1 MRFTFILYST
11 QEDQRGST
19 LIELITAIFMLSLA
33 LVSALAFT
41 TINFKNEAVGASR
54 LVASNLARE
63 GVELARN
70 IRDTNWIKG
79 DSFAQ
84 GLNETTGKLCVVIP
98 PTLIAF
104 SSPQVCPASLMGDGV
119 FQIYQHTTKGTYYQ
133 LPTLDTDKETG
144 FYRTITLLPI
154 CTRGDA
160 NGIPTDIPNEQCIPD
175 DITGLQ
181 VSSDVHWV
189 QSGIE
194 YNVLMTEQL
203 YDWR

>member
-1 MRFTFILYST
+1 MHFPFSIYSR
-11 QEDQRGST
+11 QRDRRGST
-19 LIELITAIFMLSLA
+19 LSELITAIFMLSLA

-79 DSFAQ
+79 DPFAKN
-84 GLNETTGKLCVVIP
+84 LNEGTNKLCVIIP
-98 PTLIAF
+98 PTLDRF
-104 SSPQVCPASLMGDGV
+104 SSQACGEHLMGDEP
-119 FQIYQHTTKGTYYQ
+119 FRIYQDLQKGTYVQ
-133 LPTLDTDKETG
+133 ASVSATDKGTG
-144 FYRTITLLPI
+144 FYRTITMMPI
-154 CTRGDA
+154 CTKNDT
-160 NGIPTDIPNEQCIPD
+160 NSIPTDTPSEQCSFD
-175 DITGLQ
+175 EITGLQ
-181 VSSDVHWV
+181 VVSDVHWI

-203 YDWR
+203 YNWR